1 MPQNIKYAIQ
11 TLTYLWGQ
19 ASLLFA
25 ACVEVNFHRDK
36 FKRHITN
43 YSPNATLDK
52 VVVSGLVNYNLI
64 VVCSFLEEWNNEFNS
79 SNIPE
84 FADRINKLKL
94 FTKPILKKI
103 SKWSG
108 LKEYRNVVLA
118 HNLRIKG
125 GSSVF
130 DSSNDIEFKVPN
142 SSTEIL
148 LINSLVSILMTYLLD
163 EFSDIELELDKSL
176 SDFVRINKTLVNSDE
191 DISKTILEVES
202 LKKNVR

>member
-64 VVCSFLEEWNNEFNS
+64 VFVRFW
-79 SNIPE
+79 
-84 FADRINKLKL
+84 K
-94 FTKPILKKI
+94 
-103 SKWSG
+103 SG
-108 LKEYRNVVLA
+108 IM
-118 HNLRIKG
+118 NL
-125 GSSVF
+125 
-130 DSSNDIEFKVPN
+130 
-142 SSTEIL
+142 IL
-148 LINSLVSILMTYLLD
+148 LIFQNLQIGLTS
-163 EFSDIELELDKSL
+163 
-176 SDFVRINKTLVNSDE
+176 
-191 DISKTILEVES
+191 
-202 LKKNVR
+202 